1 MGWIYL
7 ILGVIAEVSG
17 ATAMKMSQGFT
28 RLIPSIL
35 IFIFYGLSLTLATLS
50 LKSIKVGVAYAVWAG
65 LGVAIISLI
74 SIFWFKETT
83 SLIKTI
89 AVLMILSGVI
99 ILNISGESH
108 YSKKQV
114 KTIKIEEEV

>member
-35 IFIFYGLSLTLATLS
+35 IFIFYGLSLTLVTLS

-108 YSKKQV
+108 YSKEQV
-114 KTIKIEEEV
+114 KTIKIEEDV